1 MGKRNWFLCSSLI
14 TVFMLAGCNG
24 GAQPA
29 PTGQNAAS
37 NTQTTKKEETK
48 TTASDKPFKGHEVSV
63 YTSLKTRD
71 AKTWGELEKAVEE
84 KTGIKVKGIEA
95 PQNYPDLV
103 SKVTVS
109 LSSGGSNYDII
120 YLDELLTTTFKS
132 AGFLEP
138 ISDVMEPVKQ
148 NFSESVLKSISM
160 SDGKY
165 YTVPITTEGMYL
177 FVNKKL
183 FADAGLKYPTNK
195 EEFLDAARKLTKDG
209 VYGYGGSWS
218 KGGQLFNDAIRWTYA
233 FGGDYLNW
241 DDPNTKAAFQQMH
254 DFLYKDKVTAA
265 AALGDTYDQ
274 MNQKMIDG
282 KYGMVYQW
290 AYLSGVMKD
299 KFGKDFEVI
308 PVPKFNTNQ
317 TLVAGWHMTLNKN
330 SKQKDAAKEVL
341 KFMASRDGQKIFVKF
356 PQQTAGDQTV
366 IKDPKV
372 IEEVPFIKYIG
383 QYSEAGSFKTRPMDK
398 NINKL
403 QDATESALQSY
414 LSDQITLEEC
424 MARGQKAIKEILGK

>member
-1 MGKRNWFLCSSLI
+1 
-14 TVFMLAGCNG
+14 MLAGCSG
-24 GAQPA
+24 GAQPT
-29 PTGQNAAS
+29 TGQNATS
-37 NTQTTKKEETK
+37 NTPPAKKEEAK
-48 TTASDKPFKGHEVSV
+48 PAVGDKPFKGQEVSV
-63 YTSLKTRD
+63 YTSHKTRD
-71 AKTWGELEKAVEE
+71 PKTWAEMEKAIEE

-138 ISDVMEPVKQ
+138 INEVMEPVKQ
-148 NFSESVLKSISM
+148 KYSEGVLKSISM

-165 YTVPITTEGMYL
+165 YTVPMTTEGMYL
-177 FVNKKL
+177 FVNKKM
-183 FADAGLKYPTNK
+183 FADAGLKYPTTK

-209 VYGYGGSWS
+209 VHGYGASWS

-233 FGGDYLNW
+233 HGGDYLNW
-241 DDPNTKAAFQQMH
+241 EDPKTKAAFQQMH

-265 AALGDTYDQ
+265 AAMGDTYDQ

-282 KYGMVYQW
+282 KYAMVYQW

-299 KFGKDFEVI
+299 RFGKDFEVI
-308 PVPKFNTNQ
+308 PVPKFDTNQ

-330 SKQKDAAKEVL
+330 SKNKEAAKEVL
-341 KFMASRDGQKIFVKF
+341 KFFASNEGQKIIVRF

-372 IEEVPFIKYIG
+372 IEQVPFIKYIG

-403 QDATESALQSY
+403 QDATEAALQSY
-414 LSDQITLEEC
+414 LSNQISLEEC
-424 MARGQKAIKEILGK
+424 MARGQKAIKELLGK

>member
-1 MGKRNWFLCSSLI
+1 MDKKFHILLTSLT
-14 TVFMLAGCNG
+14 TVFMLAGCSG
-24 GAQPA
+24 GSPQTGSGQGASSNAPA
-29 PTGQNAAS
+29 
-37 NTQTTKKEETK
+37 KKEETK
-48 TTASDKPFKGHEVSV
+48 AQAKSDKPFEGQNVSV
-63 YTSLKTRD
+63 YSSLASRD
-71 AKTWGELEKAVEE
+71 AKTWQALEKAVEE
-84 KTGIKVKGIEA
+84 KTGIKLKGIDA

-138 ISDVMEPVKQ
+138 INEVMEPVKQ
-148 NFSESVLKSISM
+148 NYSEAVLKSISM

-165 YTVPITTEGMYL
+165 YTVPITTDSMYL
-177 FVNKKL
+177 FVNKKM
-183 FADAGLKYPTNK
+183 FADAGLKYPTNQ
-195 EEFLDAARKLTKDG
+195 EEFLDSARKLTKDG

-241 DDPNTKAAFQQMH
+241 ENPNTKAAFQQMH
-254 DFLYKDKVTAA
+254 DFLYKDKVTGA

-282 KYGMVYQW
+282 KYAMVYQW
-290 AYLSGVMKD
+290 SYLSGVMKD

-317 TLVAGWHMTLNKN
+317 SLVAGWHMTLNKN

-341 KFMASRDGQKIFVKF
+341 KFMASTEGQKIFLKF
-356 PQQTAGDQTV
+356 PQQTAGDQNV
-366 IKDPKV
+366 LKDPKV
-372 IEEVPFIKYIG
+372 IEEVPFVKYIG
-383 QYSEAGSFKTRPMDK
+383 QYSDAGSFKPRPMDK

-403 QDATESALQSY
+403 QDATEAALQAY
-414 LSDQITLEEC
+414 LSNQISLEEC
-424 MARGQKAIKEILGK
+424 MTRGQQAIKEIIGK